1 MKRKK
6 RPMKAPTKDEL
17 YQQVNELTRQNTAL
31 IERLE
36 AEKRATW
43 QKNIPAAELMCLRQL
58 SETFPYMVTN
68 LRFEHVDEAG
78 YWFTFEL
85 RNDARPQ
92 TYAVRHSDLA

>member
-1 MKRKK
+1 MKV
-6 RPMKAPTKDEL
+6 PTKDEL
-17 YQQVNELTRQNTAL
+17 YQQVDALTKQNNAL
-31 IERLE
+31 LAQLE

-43 QKNIPAAELMCLRQL
+43 QKNIPAAELKALRQL

-78 YWFTFEL
+78 YWFTFQL
-85 RNDARPQ
+85 RNDDRPQ

>member
-1 MKRKK
+1 MKV
-6 RPMKAPTKDEL
+6 PTKDEL
-17 YQQVNELTRQNTAL
+17 YQQVDALTKQNAAL

-36 AEKRATW
+36 AENRATW
-43 QKNIPAAELMCLRQL
+43 QKNIPAAELKCLRQL
-58 SETFPYMVTN
+58 SEIFPYMVTN

-85 RNDARPQ
+85 RNDDRPQ